1 MPRGATGVRLGGG
14 EEVEKTSQ
22 KKKKKKKKAER
33 LDPHTVTAAGQTTAQ
48 WARDSIKTNFKPQS
62 KQWPRYS
69 CIFSHV
75 NRLLRGL
82 LYFPLTVFFSAL

>member
-1 MPRGATGVRLGGG
+1 MRLRGGG
-14 EEVEKTSQ
+14 SGGGGGKEREEVEKTTQ
-22 KKKKKKKKAER
+22 KKKKAER
-33 LDPHTVTAAGQTTAQ
+33 LDPHTVTAAGQTTTQ

-62 KQWPRYS
+62 KQWQRYS

-82 LYFPLTVFFSAL
+82 LYFPLAVFFTPL

>member
-1 MPRGATGVRLGGG
+1 MRLGGG
-14 EEVEKTSQ
+14 GGSGEDIT

-82 LYFPLTVFFSAL
+82 LYFPLTVFFSAP